1 MGRVIEGG
9 KERTKREELR
19 RREEQFAEEV
29 VMLCFAAACHQCLH
43 QRPDQHPLFNWHSLH
58 SADREGEGG
67 EDAEKKRE
75 NRDEGVNSP
84 P

>member
-9 KERTKREELR
+9 KEGTKREELR

-75 NRDEGVNSP
+75 KRDK
-84 P
+84 